1 MIGPCVQ
8 GGGKRRRGQDSLQV
22 GEDGHVPNGRI
33 VPRGQD
39 RLQGGEDDLV
49 PNGRIVPRGQ
59 DSLQADE
66 DDDHYYEEVEGHGY
80 WGENA

>member
-39 RLQGGEDDLV
+39 
-49 PNGRIVPRGQ
+49 
-59 DSLQADE
+59 SLQADE
-66 DDDHYYEEVEGHGY
+66 DDDHYDEEGEGHGH